1 MTKNEDEEQA
11 KKDFIQLLGAFLLLV
26 LVLLIVAGLTSIPW
40 WIGGISKG
48 VKLISSIMIF
58 GILYLGMG
66 KNNSK

>member
-11 KKDFIQLLGAFLLLV
+11 KKDFIQLMGAFLLLV
-26 LVLLIVAGLTSIPW
+26 LVLLIIAGLTSIPW

-66 KNNSK
+66 KNNNK